1 MHINNFTMY
10 ELDTH
15 GLKTM
20 MLGLEAFRYQD
31 RYTIDDIDH
40 TDHSK
45 THISNLKADFGIYKD
60 DVLDLDGNVS
70 LVRDDGLSYETQ
82 KALYYKK
89 EGLLVVDTDYKLSQ
103 GDNVLRGSYIDHNN
117 LTGKIHSKNIY
128 AKYIIKETK

>member
-1 MHINNFTMY
+1 MY

-31 RYTIDDIDH
+31 RYTIDGIDH

-82 KALYYKK
+82 KALYYKN
-89 EGLLVVDTDYKLSQ
+89 EGLFVVDTDYKLSQ

>member
-1 MHINNFTMY
+1 MY